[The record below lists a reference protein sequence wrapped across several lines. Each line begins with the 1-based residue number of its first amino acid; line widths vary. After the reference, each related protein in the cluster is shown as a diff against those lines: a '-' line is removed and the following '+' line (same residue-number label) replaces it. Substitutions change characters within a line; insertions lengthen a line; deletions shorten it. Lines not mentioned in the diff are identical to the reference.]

1 MRRYAEANP
10 AYDRALALVPDDFE
24 TQVYRVTMLQMSGDF
39 DAASR
44 ALATIPADIDP
55 QGSVSF
61 ARWQLALAMHQPD
74 VALVALEHAPAWL
87 LSIWP
92 NSREPVALLRA
103 QALVQK
109 GEIGPARAAFL
120 EAQQALEGLL
130 GKPRAQADA
139 QSYLALV
146 YAGLGQKEAAL
157 ESGRRATENLPA
169 SRDVIVGGSYL
180 TQLAMVEAQVGEK
193 QSALNHIEQLLAIPA
208 GHALSRA
215 SLRVDPVWD
224 PLRNDPRF
232 QKLSQEKKP

>member
-1 MRRYAEANP
+1 
-10 AYDRALALVPDDFE
+10 
-24 TQVYRVTMLQMSGDF
+24 
-39 DAASR
+39 
-44 ALATIPADIDP
+44 
-55 QGSVSF
+55 
-61 ARWQLALAMHQPD
+61 
-74 VALVALEHAPAWL
+74 
-87 LSIWP
+87 
-92 NSREPVALLRA
+92 VALLRA

-146 YAGLGQKEAAL
+146 YAGLRQKEAAL
-157 ESGRRATENLPA
+157 ESGLRATENLPA

-180 TQLAMVEAQVGEK
+180 TQLAMAEAQVGEK

-232 QKLSQEKKP
+232 QKLCEERPK